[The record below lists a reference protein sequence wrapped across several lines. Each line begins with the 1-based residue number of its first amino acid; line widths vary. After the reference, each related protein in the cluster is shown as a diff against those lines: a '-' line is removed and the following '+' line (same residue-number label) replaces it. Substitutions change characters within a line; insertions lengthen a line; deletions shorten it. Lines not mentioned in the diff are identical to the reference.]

1 MRLFLAILFV
11 AGVGVAGAANA
22 KSSSIPK
29 GPLSQSRCVK
39 LGGTVL
45 PSTDCPTKLCC
56 HIYKDGQLAADLCV
70 K

>member
-1 MRLFLAILFV
+1 MRLFAAFLLV
-11 AGVGVAGAANA
+11 AGLGLATAANA
-22 KSSSIPK
+22 KNFSAPK
-29 GPLSQSRCVK
+29 APLRQNRCVK

-56 HIYKDGQLAADLCV
+56 HIYKNGKLAADLCV